1 MEAPLTPI
9 DGLKNAKQTD
19 APFSCVWDSLVLG
32 STSQQ
37 NMPEDSAALE
47 GCIAAARAE
56 ALELETAETLPHE
69 QLGAARRASGPGDGR
84 GGRQLGAVL

>member
-19 APFSCVWDSLVLG
+19 APFSCVWD